1 MLYRWLY
8 FTMPLRRSRIVTVIS
23 EHTKAC
29 LVREFPWVESK
40 IRLVPDCVP
49 SEYDVSV
56 KALDR
61 GDLCVLQVG
70 TSPNKNL
77 ERVIPALAGIPC
89 RLQIIGEL
97 DCGQRRLLSE
107 HQIRFEAASHV
118 TDAAVRAAYG
128 SADVVVFA
136 SLAEGFGL
144 PILEAQASGRPVV
157 TSDLPPMNEVAGEGA
172 CLVDPYDVSSIRRG
186 ILRVLEDD
194 EYRLELVTK
203 GLENCRHFSAERV
216 TRQYEEIYQELLDA
230 SWSAVSQVREGASR

>member
-1 MLYRWLY
+1 
-8 FTMPLRRSRIVTVIS
+8 
-23 EHTKAC
+23 
-29 LVREFPWVESK
+29 VESK
-40 IRLVPDCVP
+40 IRLVPDCIP
-49 SEYDVSV
+49 SEFAVCV
-56 KALDR
+56 KVFDR
-61 GDLCVLQVG
+61 GDLRVLQVG
-70 TSPNKNL
+70 TSLNKNL

-97 DCGQRRLLSE
+97 DASQRRLLSE
-107 HQIRFEAASHV
+107 HQIRYEAASHV

-172 CLVDPYDVSSIRRG
+172 CLVDPYDVASIRRG

-203 GLENCRHFSAERV
+203 GLENCRRFSAERV
-216 TRQYEEIYQELLDA
+216 TRQYEGIYQELLDA
-230 SWSAVSQVREGASR
+230 SSSGVSRVRERASR